1 MQRRNA
7 KAGLPHGRNGFHYRQ
22 QYGVIVLCKNE
33 REQARAYNVLRRRGY
48 DCKVVTV

>member
-1 MQRRNA
+1 MLARQKQNRLA
-7 KAGLPHGRNGFHYRQ
+7 PGRNGFRYRE

-33 REQARAYNVLRRRGY
+33 REQARIFNVLSRRGM